1 VTSARKTRANRAN
14 ARASTGPKTARGR
27 AHAAQNAFRHGL
39 SLPVCSD
46 AALSEEVEALA
57 REIAGADG
65 RAEIQELARRAA
77 EAQIDLRRVRSARH
91 RLLSDALSNPYYESR
106 ADTRMKAAVLSRLL
120 RPRAPDIPIAAVSA
134 FLTSTPKGPQK
145 FAVILSREAKQLL
158 AMDRYERRALL
169 RRKVALRALDDMRR
183 WTPFDCTQS

>member
-1 VTSARKTRANRAN
+1 MTSTRKTEANRKN

-46 AALSEEVEALA
+46 PALAHEVGALA
-57 REIAGADG
+57 REIAGTDA

-77 EAQIDLRRVRSARH
+77 EAQIDLRRVRYARH
-91 RLLSDALSNPYYESR
+91 RLLSEALNDPYYESR
-106 ADTRMKAAVLSRLL
+106 ADARMKISVLSRLL
-120 RPRAPDIPIAAVSA
+120 RPKAPDIPIGTLSA
-134 FLTSTPKGPQK
+134 FLTATPKGPQK

-158 AMDRYERRALL
+158 RLDRYEQRALF
-169 RRKVALRALDDMRR
+169 RRKIALRALDDMRQSDPR
-183 WTPFDCTQS
+183 DCR